1 MSRLSAQHLLDE
13 FNDGNW
19 DEVGAYFDK
28 NFQLF
33 LNYLKKYG
41 LDKQLNYNNIDDD
54 YKNILL
60 LARLK
65 ENPEE
70 TLKFIC
76 DNLITDVY
84 SMKDGYYLYLND
96 REELAKLFKS
106 YSRDVSPYD
115 VAKGVLGEDF
125 FEPFS
130 DTTYDV
136 YQDVIEYLNE
146 SNINHLAHYI
156 VKNIGNQELSLDEH
170 DEDLFYE
177 FSEEQGT
184 EGFFQ
189 ITSQNV
195 MELIK
200 DNSAMELM
208 LKNDLYDLSRE
219 LYSIHYNAYNSAYAD
234 EMYEAVWSELEEYF
248 VPGSW
253 EHVTKELSGGK
264 KRTYEY
270 IKIRDFKK
278 DMYDFLVENELPQWN
293 EQYLDYY
300 GDYIRTIENMMDN
313 GEREHLSF
321 RIPDYPDWDR
331 VEKNINDMFGDYI

>member
-1 MSRLSAQHLLDE
+1 MSRASAQHLLDE

-19 DEVGAYFDK
+19 DEVGAYFDED
-28 NFQLF
+28 FQLF

-41 LDKQLNYNNIDDD
+41 LDTQLNYNNIDDD
-54 YKNILL
+54 YKNVLL

-84 SMKDGYYLYLND
+84 QMKDGYYLYLND

-106 YSRDVSPYD
+106 YSRELSPQD

-156 VKNIGNQELSLDEH
+156 VKNIGNQELSLDEY

-200 DNSAMELM
+200 DESAMELM
-208 LKNDLYDLSRE
+208 LKNNLTDLRHE
-219 LYSIHYNAYNSAYAD
+219 LYSVHYNAYNSAYTD

-248 VPGSW
+248 VSGSW

-278 DMYDFLVENELPQWN
+278 DMYDFLVENEIPEWSS
-293 EQYLDYY
+293 QYLDYY
-300 GDYIRTIENMMDN
+300 GDYIRTIENMMDE
-313 GEREHLSF
+313 GRRDYLSF
-321 RIPDYPDWDR
+321 REPDNPDWDR
-331 VEKNINDMFGDYI
+331 VTKYINDVFGDYI

>member
-1 MSRLSAQHLLDE
+1 MLDA
-13 FNDGNW
+13 FNENGW
-19 DEVGAYFDK
+19 DDISTFFNED
-28 NFQLF
+28 FQFF

-41 LDKQLNYNNIDDD
+41 LDTELDYNNIDDD
-54 YKNILL
+54 YKNALL

-84 SMKDGYYLYLND
+84 PMKDGYYLWLNN
-96 REELAKLFKS
+96 RQELAELFKS
-106 YSRDVSPYD
+106 YSSDLSPQD

-156 VKNIGNQELSLDEH
+156 VKNIGNQELSLDDY

-200 DNSAMELM
+200 DESAMKLM
-208 LKNDLYDLSRE
+208 LKNDLYDLIHE
-219 LYSIHYNAYNSAYAD
+219 LSSIHYNAYNSAYVD

-253 EHVTKELSGGK
+253 EYQTKERYDGK
-264 KRTYEY
+264 KITHEY

-278 DMYDFLVENELPQWN
+278 DMYDFLVENELPQWS

-313 GEREHLSF
+313 GEREYLSF
-321 RIPDYPDWDR
+321 RIPDYADWDR
-331 VEKNINDMFGDYI
+331 VTKNINDMFGDYI

>member
-1 MSRLSAQHLLDE
+1 MLDA
-13 FNDGNW
+13 FNENGW
-19 DEVGAYFDK
+19 DDISTFFNED
-28 NFQLF
+28 FQFF

-41 LDKQLNYNNIDDD
+41 LDTQLNYNNIDDD

-84 SMKDGYYLYLND
+84 PMKDGYYLYLND

-106 YSRDVSPYD
+106 YSRELSPQD

-156 VKNIGNQELSLDEH
+156 VKNIGNQELSLDDY
-170 DEDLFYE
+170 DEDLFHE

-200 DNSAMELM
+200 DKSAMKLM
-208 LKNDLYDLSRE
+208 LKNDLYDLKNE
-219 LYSIHYNAYNSAYAD
+219 LYSVHNNAYNSAYVD

-253 EHVTKELSGGK
+253 EYQTKERYDGK
-264 KRTYEY
+264 KITHEY

-278 DMYDFLVENELPQWN
+278 DMYDFLVENELPQWS

-300 GDYIRTIENMMDN
+300 GNYISTIENMMDN
-313 GEREHLSF
+313 GEREYLSF
-321 RIPDYPDWDR
+321 RIPDYADWDR
-331 VEKNINDMFGDYI
+331 VTKNINDMFGDYI

>member
-1 MSRLSAQHLLDE
+1 MSRVSAQHLLDE

-156 VKNIGNQELSLDEH
+156 VKNIGNQELPLDDY

-189 ITSQNV
+189 IT
-195 MELIK
+195 IK
-200 DNSAMELM
+200 L
-208 LKNDLYDLSRE
+208 
-219 LYSIHYNAYNSAYAD
+219 
-234 EMYEAVWSELEEYF
+234 
-248 VPGSW
+248 
-253 EHVTKELSGGK
+253 
-264 KRTYEY
+264 
-270 IKIRDFKK
+270 
-278 DMYDFLVENELPQWN
+278 
-293 EQYLDYY
+293 
-300 GDYIRTIENMMDN
+300 
-313 GEREHLSF
+313 
-321 RIPDYPDWDR
+321 
-331 VEKNINDMFGDYI
+331 